1 MWWRKH
7 EDNKVRAM
15 IAKLVA
21 KERPDLSQEPLKQ
34 FVSEVMGM
42 TADELEQSGKR
53 SLILADMKRKKGQ
66 LTERDV
72 LKAYLQS
79 RTIEGGKKSNQ
90 SS

>member
-1 MWWRKH
+1 MWWQKRD
-7 EDNKVRAM
+7 ENKVRAM

-21 KERPDLSQEPLKQ
+21 RERPDPSQEQLKK
-34 FVSEVMGM
+34 FVSEVIRM
-42 TADELEQSGKR
+42 TANELELSGKR